1 MDNMMR
7 GDLLYI
13 SFVAAGLADSPDI
26 LAGNMAERKPNVV
39 IILADD
45 LGYGE
50 LGCYGNTFNETPVLD
65 SLAKRGVMFT
75 NAYASAPISSPSRAG
90 LLSGCCP
97 LRAGITDYIK
107 PGSSINLDPA
117 GFTML
122 PEILRGN
129 GYHTGIIGKL
139 HLSGHKA
146 NGAPV
151 ERKPADYGFEEA
163 LMVEETSI
171 GNGSYFYPWHHL
183 RSVTGEKNEFL
194 VDRMN
199 REAVGFI
206 ERNAHRPFFLFL
218 SHYAVHNM
226 LHGRPELVDHFR
238 GKPGC
243 GHSAPSKGN
252 PENDPYAKW
261 PADYMAKPCNPHLA
275 AQLKVIDE
283 GVGMIVGKLKE
294 LGIDKNTLVI
304 FTSDNGGPVS
314 VTVNGPLRGGKGS
327 LYEGGTR
334 EPLIIYQPGRICGG
348 RISELP
354 TTNCDFYPTLCQ
366 LTGTPLPE
374 EADLDGVSIA
384 GELLGTGE
392 CSRGHP
398 LFWYY
403 RLQGRKTG
411 GRWSSSVRAGDWK
424 LIEFHDN
431 GTRELYNL
439 REDPGETRNRA
450 EAFPEIA
457 DRLARQL
464 ADWRKGAESGS
475 CSRVRIGAVRL
486 LDGAAP

>member
-1 MDNMMR
+1 MR
-7 GDLLYI
+7 SDLFYI
-13 SFVAAGLADSPDI
+13 SLAAVGLVDSSTI
-26 LAGNMAERKPNVV
+26 RAGNTAEKKPNV
-39 IILADD
+39 IIVLADD
-45 LGYGE
+45 LGYAE

-65 SLAKRGVMFT
+65 SLAKCGVMFT

-90 LLSGCCP
+90 LLSGQCP

-107 PGSSINLDPA
+107 PGSSINLNPA
-117 GFTML
+117 TFTAL
-122 PEILRGN
+122 PEMLRGN

-146 NGAPV
+146 NGAPI

-183 RSVTGEKNEFL
+183 KSVTGEKNEFL

-199 REAVGFI
+199 HEAVDFI
-206 ERNAHRPFFLFL
+206 ERNSRRPFFLLL

-226 LHGRPELVDHFR
+226 LHGEPERVDYFR
-238 GKPGC
+238 SKPEC
-243 GHSAPSKGN
+243 SHSAPSKGN
-252 PENDPYAKW
+252 PENDPYKKW
-261 PADYMAKPCNPHLA
+261 PADYMAKPHNPHLA

-283 GVGMIVGKLKE
+283 GVGMIVRKLKE
-294 LGIDKNTLVI
+294 LGIDENTLVI

-314 VTVNGPLRGGKGS
+314 VTDNGPLRGGKGS

-366 LTGTPLPE
+366 LTGTPLPGGME
-374 EADLDGVSIA
+374 LDGVSIVD
-384 GELLGTGE
+384 ELLGTGE
-392 CSRGHP
+392 CNRERP

-424 LIEFHDN
+424 LIEFHDK

-439 REDPGETRNRA
+439 REDPGETHNRA
-450 EAFPEIA
+450 DAVPELA
-457 DRLARQL
+457 DKLARQL
-464 ADWRKGAESGS
+464 ADWRKSAKS
-475 CSRVRIGAVRL
+475 
-486 LDGAAP
+486 D